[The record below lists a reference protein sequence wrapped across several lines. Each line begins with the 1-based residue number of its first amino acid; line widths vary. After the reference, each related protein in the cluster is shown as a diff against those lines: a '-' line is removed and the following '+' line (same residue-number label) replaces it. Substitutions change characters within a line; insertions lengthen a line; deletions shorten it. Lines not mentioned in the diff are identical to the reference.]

1 MIGPLMA
8 TVITLTNM
16 WGSVA
21 VGTLGARAV
30 SYVPAGQ
37 EEVLARLQDG
47 SGGIALCWPWFAMG
61 GPTGCRR
68 HGVARYHDFV
78 VVRQEESAQCSEL
91 VLRLQ
96 SNAETRRAFP
106 HDFALT
112 AVFRLE
118 KALTVELIGENTGMT
133 PFCVTEMLHPYFRV
147 GSARECRVAGFDGCT
162 YRDAAHPEL
171 GDTRVWQGDY
181 AVSEGAR
188 IFAFPA
194 DGMHAISLQDP
205 VLGRTLALT
214 SCGDIKTVVWSPGET
229 SARGTNVTSQLASGE
244 WRTFVC
250 VENGTCY
257 ADRAYTLVP
266 GERHV
271 LSRTIELL
279 KK

>member
-1 MIGPLMA
+1 MIGLLMA

-16 WGSVA
+16 WGSLA
-21 VGTLGARAV
+21 VDTVGARAV
-30 SYVPAGQ
+30 SYVPSGQ
-37 EEVLARLQDG
+37 EEVLAPLQDG
-47 SGGIALCWPWFAMG
+47 SGGIALCWPWFAMS
-61 GPTGCRR
+61 GPAGCRR
-68 HGVARYHDFV
+68 HGVARYHDFTL
-78 VVRQEESAQCSEL
+78 VRRDESAQFSEL
-91 VLRLQ
+91 TLRLV
-96 SNAETRRAFP
+96 SNDETRRAFP

-118 KALTVELIGENTGMT
+118 KTLTVELIGENTGKDS
-133 PFCVTEMLHPYFRV
+133 FCVSEMLHPYFRV
-147 GSARECRVAGFDGCT
+147 GSVRECRVTGFSGCT

-171 GDTRVWQGDY
+171 GESRVWQGDY
-181 AVSEGAR
+181 AVTEGAR
-188 IFAFPA
+188 IFAFPV

-257 ADRAYTLVP
+257 ADRAYTLAP